1 MPVSPAVLETI
12 KKDIKKK
19 GRGKS
24 YLFLIVLCIAM
35 AIFHYTVFDMIVPK
49 TAAFTI
55 PQKWKMIPLRQ
66 TKEIVHGYYGEP
78 VTGTKADGSEEWTGG
93 SKGKM
98 YYLRIYYVSD
108 TIAAGYSIHYQYKA
122 WFGSRDYL
130 IDSVSIR

>member
-1 MPVSPAVLETI
+1 MAVPPYVLDQI
-12 KKDIKKK
+12 KKDIQSKK
-19 GRGKS
+19 GRRRA
-24 YLFLIVLCIAM
+24 LIVIVLCIAM
-35 AIFHYTVFDMIVPK
+35 VIFHYLIFDVIVPK
-49 TAAFTI
+49 TAAFTT

-78 VTGTKADGSEEWTGG
+78 LPAKKADGSEEWASG

-108 TIAAGYSIHYQYKA
+108 TIASGYSIHYQYKA

-130 IDSVSIR
+130 IDSLSIH